1 MAPLDAQVALTDKY
15 RVSHG
20 AALMTGMQALV
31 RLALEQADWDKERGW
46 NTGGYV
52 SGYRGSPLGGFDMEI
67 HRARAETEARGIVFL
82 PGLNE
87 DLSATAVAGS
97 QTMGAADDPKHE
109 GVFAIWYGKG
119 PGVDRSMDA
128 IKHAALS
135 GASPKGGMLFLMG
148 DDPVSK
154 SSTTAHQSE
163 PIMISAHVPVLFPA
177 SVHELIPLGLHAFA
191 MSRFSGAPIA
201 MKVVADTAES
211 SATVALDGLRP
222 DITLPEAPDCAI
234 SLHHAP
240 GFLPFAAQEQR
251 LHDRLKGV
259 VAYARAN
266 RLNRETLRPTAPG
279 KLGIIAAGKAHGD
292 VMSGLGRL
300 GLTEAQAAS
309 AGIGVYKMSLIWP
322 VEPEGLLEFCSQFER
337 VLVVE
342 EKAPIIE
349 DALARLLVNAAV
361 RPLLAGKTDP
371 AGKALLSGVGE
382 LTPDE
387 VATAIASE
395 ARAAGIPD
403 LAPPPVPRLLG
414 NAPAMPRTP
423 WYCAGCPHN
432 RSTKVPEGSMAGGGI
447 GCHGMSVMF
456 DQDTTEYFTQ
466 MGGEGMHW
474 VGRAPFVGR
483 KHMFQNLGDGT
494 YTHSGMLAIR
504 AAAAAGTNI
513 TYKILYNDA
522 VAMTGGQQIE
532 GAPLPADIARQV
544 LSIGAREV
552 VVVSDDAEGS
562 RAVGDWPTG
571 PVSFHDRA
579 EHIAVQTRLRDTEG
593 TSVLIYVQT
602 CAAEKR
608 RRRKRGKFPD
618 PARRVVINPAVCE
631 GCGDC
636 GLKSNCVA
644 IKPLDTPMGT
654 KRRIDQTACN
664 KDYSCLEGFCP
675 SFVTVEGEASDP
687 LIGKAKGIL
696 HQPPAGLSEP
706 DIAPAEGFA
715 AVITGIGGTGVI
727 TVGAVLAMAARLD
740 GLHALVLDMTGLS
753 QKNGAVSS
761 HLQIAS
767 RALTATPARI
777 PRGRATALI
786 ACDMLT
792 AASDDTL
799 SLLIPGVG
807 RAFAN
812 GEVEPLPLFTRMPL
826 ARPDTDALAGRL
838 QAQIGAEN
846 VAIADTAKLA
856 SALVGDGMGANLML
870 VGIAAQAGAL
880 PVSIAAI
887 ERAIRLNG
895 AAVEMNLAAFA
906 WGRWLMQDRAMV
918 DATAV
923 LPAPPPAEEGYDA
936 TVARLTAHLTG
947 YQSPRWAKRF
957 RTTLAQVEAAEEA
970 FAPGRRSLSRIAAV
984 SLGKVMSYKDEYEV
998 ARLHMDTA
1006 FRDQLA
1012 RDFAGDAK
1020 VVYHLAPP
1028 LMSKLDSVTGHPRK
1042 RAFGA
1047 WVEKGFA
1054 ALKTMKALRGTA
1066 LDPFGRSEERR
1077 AERALIADL
1086 EGACALAA
1094 RTLGAQTEADIAALL
1109 ALPQDVKGFGHVKA
1123 RNLAAMQPKW
1133 DGLISNLS
1141 ARG

>member
-52 SGYRGSPLGGFDMEI
+52 TGYRGSPLGGFDLELF
-67 HRARAETEARGIVFL
+67 RARNETDARSIVFL

-87 DLSATAVAGS
+87 DLAATAVAGS
-97 QTMGAADDPKHE
+97 QTMGAGDDPKHE

-128 IKHAALS
+128 IKHVALS
-135 GASPKGGMLFLMG
+135 GASAKGGMLFLMG

-222 DITLPEAPDCAI
+222 EITLPPAPDCAI
-234 SLHHAP
+234 PLHHAP

-251 LHDRLKGV
+251 LHDRLAGV

-266 RLNRETLRPTAPG
+266 KLNRETLAPTAPG

-292 VMSGLGRL
+292 VMSGLSRL
-300 GLTEAQAAS
+300 GLSEAKAAGL
-309 AGIGVYKMSLIWP
+309 GIGVYKMSLVWP

-349 DALARLLVNAAV
+349 DALARLLVNASV

-371 AGKALLSGVGE
+371 MGKKLLSGVGE

-387 VATAIASE
+387 VATAIAHE
-395 ARAAGIPD
+395 AGAAGIPD
-403 LAPPPVPRLLG
+403 LAPPPAPRLLG
-414 NAPAMPRTP
+414 NAPALPRTA

-432 RSTKVPEGSMAGGGI
+432 RSTKLPEGSKAGGGI

-456 DQDTTEYFTQ
+456 DQDTTEYFSQ
-466 MGGEGMHW
+466 MGSEGMHW

-494 YTHSGMLAIR
+494 YQHSGMLAIK

-513 TYKILYNDA
+513 TFKILYNDA
-522 VAMTGGQQIE
+522 VAMTGGQPIE
-532 GAPLPADIARQV
+532 GSPLPADIARQV

-552 VVVSDDAEGS
+552 VVVSDDAEAT
-562 RAVGDWPTG
+562 RATGEWPGG
-571 PVSFHDRA
+571 PVSFHDRS
-579 EHIAVQTRLRDTEG
+579 EHILVQTRMRDVEG
-593 TSVLIYVQT
+593 TTVLLYVQT

-644 IKPLDTPMGT
+644 IKPLDTPMGV

-664 KDYSCLEGFCP
+664 KDYSCVEGFCP
-675 SFVTVEGEASDP
+675 SFVTVEGEESDP

-696 HQPPAGLSEP
+696 HLPPEGLPEP
-706 DIAPAEGFA
+706 TPAPADGFA

-761 HLQIAS
+761 HLQIAP
-767 RALTATPARI
+767 RPLTATPARI

-799 SLLIPGVG
+799 SLMTPQTARG
-807 RAFAN
+807 FAN
-812 GEVEPLPLFTRMPL
+812 GEVEPLPLFTRMPT

-838 QAQIGAEN
+838 NAQMGAEN
-846 VAIADTAKLA
+846 VIIADTAKLA
-856 SALVGDGMGANLML
+856 TALVGDGMGANLML

-895 AAVEMNLAAFA
+895 AAVEMNLAAFT
-906 WGRWLMQDRAMV
+906 WGRWVAQDRAMV
-918 DATAV
+918 DATAT
-923 LPAPPPAEEGYDA
+923 LPVAAKAEETYGA
-936 TVARLTAHLTG
+936 MVERLTAHLTA

-957 RTTLAQVEAAEEA
+957 RSTLVQVEEAEDKL
-970 FAPGRRSLSRIAAV
+970 APGRRTLSRIAAT

-998 ARLHMDTA
+998 ARLHMDVA
-1006 FRDQLA
+1006 FRNQLA
-1012 RDFAGDAK
+1012 QGFAGDAK

-1028 LMSKLDSVTGHPRK
+1028 LLSKVDPVTGHPRK
-1042 RAFGA
+1042 RAFGP
-1047 WVEKGFA
+1047 WIEKAFGM
-1054 ALKTMKALRGTA
+1054 LTKMKSLRGTPM
-1066 LDPFGRSEERR
+1066 DPFGRTEERR
-1077 AERALIADL
+1077 AERAMIADM
-1086 EGACALAA
+1086 EEACRLSARALSAS
-1094 RTLGAQTEADIAALL
+1094 TEADIRELL
-1109 ALPQDVKGFGHVKA
+1109 ALPQEVKGFGHVKA
-1123 RNLAAMQPKW
+1123 RNAAAVKPRW
-1133 DGLISNLS
+1133 DGLIANLS
-1141 ARG
+1141 ARA

>member
-15 RVSHG
+15 RVSQG

-31 RLALEQADWDKERGW
+31 RLALEQADWDKDRGW

-52 SGYRGSPLGGFDMEI
+52 SGYRGSPLGGFDMELF
-67 HRARAETEARGIVFL
+67 RAREETAARNIVFL

-87 DLSATAVAGS
+87 DLAATAVAGS
-97 QTMGAADDPKHE
+97 QTAGAGDDPKHE

-163 PIMISAHVPVLFPA
+163 PIMISGHVPVLFPA
-177 SVHELIPLGLHAFA
+177 SVHELIPLGLHALA

-211 SATVALDGLRP
+211 SATVALDKLRP
-222 DITLPEAPDCAI
+222 DITLPEPPHCDI
-234 SLHHAP
+234 PLHHAP

-251 LHDRLKGV
+251 LHDRLAGV

-266 RLNRETLRPTAPG
+266 RLNRETLAPTGPG
-279 KLGIIAAGKAHGD
+279 RLGIIAAGKAHGD

-300 GLTEAQAAS
+300 GLTPERAAA
-309 AGIGVYKMSLIWP
+309 AGIGVYKMSLVWP
-322 VEPEGLLEFCSQFER
+322 VEPEGLLEFCSQFDR

-349 DALARLLVNAAV
+349 DALARLLVNAEK
-361 RPLLAGKTDP
+361 RPLLSGKTDP
-371 AGKALLSGVGE
+371 EGKKLISNVGE
-382 LTPDE
+382 LTPDQ
-387 VATAIASE
+387 VAIAIACE
-395 ARAAGIPD
+395 GGAAGIAD
-403 LAPPPVPRLLG
+403 LAPPPAPKLLG
-414 NAPAMPRTP
+414 NAPALPRTA

-432 RSTKVPEGSMAGGGI
+432 RSTKLPEGSKAGGGI

-456 DQDTTEYFTQ
+456 DEDTTEYFTQ
-466 MGGEGMHW
+466 MGAEGMHW

-513 TYKILYNDA
+513 CYKILYNDA
-522 VAMTGGQQIE
+522 VAMTGGQKIE
-532 GAPLPADIARQV
+532 DNALPADIARQV
-544 LSIGAREV
+544 LSIGAKEV

-562 RAVGDWPTG
+562 KAVGVWPSG

-579 EHIAVQTRLRDTEG
+579 EHMLVQTRLREVEG
-593 TSVLIYVQT
+593 TTVLIYVQT

-618 PARRVVINPAVCE
+618 PAKRVFINPAVCE

-664 KDYSCLEGFCP
+664 KDYSCVEGFCP
-675 SFVTVEGEASDP
+675 SFVTVEGGEADP
-687 LIGKAKGIL
+687 LMGKTMGIL
-696 HQPPAGLSEP
+696 HQPPEGLK
-706 DIAPAEGFA
+706 APVPASVDGFA
-715 AVITGIGGTGVI
+715 GVITGIGGTGVI

-761 HLQIAS
+761 HLQIA
-767 RALTATPARI
+767 RLPLTETPARI
-777 PRGRATALI
+777 PRSRATALI

-799 SLLIPGVG
+799 SLMAPGALAV
-807 RAFAN
+807 AN
-812 GEVEPLPLFTRMPL
+812 GEVEALPLFTRMPE
-826 ARPDTDALAGRL
+826 ARPDAEALAGRL
-838 QAQIGAEN
+838 TAQMGSDQ
-846 VAIADTAKLA
+846 VTVADTAGLA
-856 SALVGDGMGANLML
+856 TALVGDGMGANLML
-870 VGIAAQAGAL
+870 VGVAAQVGAL
-880 PVSIAAI
+880 PVSIEAI

-895 AAVEMNLAAFA
+895 ASVDMNLAAFR
-906 WGRWLMQDRAMV
+906 WGRWIVQDRDMV
-918 DATAV
+918 EKTATRPE
-923 LPAPPPAEEGYDA
+923 PAQRVEPYGEM
-936 TVARLTAHLTG
+936 VARLTAHLTA
-947 YQSPRWAKRF
+947 YQSARWAKRF
-957 RTTLAQVEAAEEA
+957 VKTLAEVEAAEEA
-970 FAPGRRSLSRIAAV
+970 MAPGRRTLSRIAAQ

-998 ARLHMDTA
+998 ARLHLSSA
-1006 FRDQLA
+1006 FRDQLK

-1020 VVYHLAPP
+1020 IVYHLAPP
-1028 LMSKLDSVTGHPRK
+1028 LLAKLDPITGQPRK
-1042 RAFGA
+1042 RAFGP
-1047 WVEKGFA
+1047 WIEKGFGM
-1054 ALKTMKALRGTA
+1054 LMRMKSLRGTA

-1077 AERALIADL
+1077 AERALIGDVEEACRLVAKSLSPATDAD
-1086 EGACALAA
+1086 A
-1094 RTLGAQTEADIAALL
+1094 AALL
-1109 ALPQDVKGFGHVKA
+1109 GLAQEVKGYGHVKA
-1123 RNLAAMQPKW
+1123 RNLAAVKPRW
-1133 DGLISNLS
+1133 DGLISTLS
-1141 ARG
+1141 THA